1 MQLARGWTI
10 THNAAGDLV
19 RSTADLGVDDV
30 LTTTLAD
37 GTVTSIIAATDLK
50 DDTDA

>member
-1 MQLARGWTI
+1 M
-10 THNAAGDLV
+10 THNALGGLV

-30 LTTTLAD
+30 LITTLAD
-37 GTVTSIIAATDLK
+37 GTVTSTVTATHLK